1 MSTVNKGQEPENTTE
16 QPVEENT
23 GVKEEETT
31 TTTTDTGQEET
42 GGDTENSDTDSGTEN
57 GVDDLPPHWRKELDR
72 ARSDAAKY
80 RTQLREA
87 QDKLQNS
94 KSLEEYESAVN
105 DLTKKL
111 AESERDGIIAR
122 YGISDDLARLVV
134 GETVEEWEA
143 SAKLISERLAESG
156 REVPRTSTPP
166 AGGRGTGSKHAGP
179 SASEL
184 AKRTFTRY

>member
-1 MSTVNKGQEPENTTE
+1 MSTVNKGQEPENTTK
-16 QPVEENT
+16 PVEETT

-31 TTTTDTGQEET
+31 TTTDSGQEEPS
-42 GGDTENSDTDSGTEN
+42 GDTENSETDGDSG
-57 GVDDLPPHWRKELDR
+57 VDELPPHWRKELDR
-72 ARSDAAKY
+72 ARNDAAKY

-156 REVPRTSTPP
+156 RDVPRTTTPP
-166 AGGRGTGSKHAGP
+166 AGGRGSGSKHAGP

>member
-1 MSTVNKGQEPENTTE
+1 MSTVDKGQEPENTTE
-16 QPVEENT
+16 TPVEENT
-23 GVKEEETT
+23 GAEEKETT
-31 TTTTDTGQEET
+31 TTTDSGQGDTDGDTSDS
-42 GGDTENSDTDSGTEN
+42 GGDTDG
-57 GVDDLPPHWRKELDR
+57 GADDLPPHWRKELDR
-72 ARSDAAKY
+72 ARNDAAKY

-94 KSLEEYESAVN
+94 KSPEEYESAVN
-105 DLTKKL
+105 ELTKKL

-134 GETVEEWEA
+134 GETVEEWEE

-156 REVPRTSTPP
+156 RDVPHTTTPP
-166 AGGRGTGSKHAGP
+166 KGGRGSGSKHAGP